1 MNQDANNLVDFGT
14 GNDSTADGAAGDDGF
29 VVDFSQV
36 SDQQFPVLPRGIY
49 DAEIDDLTFGMS
61 QSSGNPMWTTKFEV
75 VHEGKKSK
83 LFSHAV
89 FTPAAMPRTKKF
101 VAAVAPE
108 LLSAGPFN
116 PKEVAEGG
124 TLLGRKCRIRVDIKP
139 YEGQLR
145 NNVRDVLPP
154 AEGAGS
160 TDSFL
165 G

>member
-1 MNQDANNLVDFGT
+1 MNQDGNNLVDFGT
-14 GNDSTADGAAGDDGF
+14 GNDSTAMDASDDGF

-61 QSSGNPMWTTKFEV
+61 QSSGNPMWTVKFETT
-75 VHEGKKSK
+75 HEGKKSK
-83 LFSHAV
+83 LFSHVV
-89 FTPAAMPRTKKF
+89 FTPAAMPRSKKF
-101 VAAVAPE
+101 LAAVAPE
-108 LLSAGPFN
+108 VLAGGAFS
-116 PKEVAEGG
+116 PKAVAEGG
-124 TLLGRKCRIRVDIKP
+124 ALLGRKCRIRVDIKP

-160 TDSFL
+160 SDSFL